1 MLTPVAM
8 AVLTTVFTDRRE
20 RARAIGVRSAVQGIT
35 MALGPLL
42 GGLLVDTAGW
52 RWIFLINLPVG
63 ILAPAPTGKVPESRA
78 PHPRRPDAAITTTGR
93 QIGSALGVAV
103 IGATLPAT
111 SYATTTFDHASRP
124 AWWIIT
130 GCGITLAA
138 LAPSPGTAPARAPP
152 PGAAPRKPTRHRP
165 RASRAR
171 RDRSPGETCLRSW
184 LPAGYRVAVN
194 G

>member
-1 MLTPVAM
+1 VLPRPTVGWLIAFRALQAVGGGMLTPVAM
-8 AVLTTVFTDRRE
+8 AVLTSVFTDRRE
-20 RARAIGVRSAVQGIT
+20 RARAIGVRSTVQGIT

-52 RWIFLINLPVG
+52 RWIFLTNLPVG

-111 SYATTTFDHASRP
+111 TTFDHASRP
-124 AWWIIT
+124 VWWVIT

-138 LAPSPGTAPARAPP
+138 LAPL
-152 PGAAPRKPTRHRP
+152 TRHRTRQSTTTRRSAEEAHP
-165 RASRAR
+165 APAASLQSEA
-171 RDRSPGETCLRSW
+171 
-184 LPAGYRVAVN
+184 
-194 G
+194 